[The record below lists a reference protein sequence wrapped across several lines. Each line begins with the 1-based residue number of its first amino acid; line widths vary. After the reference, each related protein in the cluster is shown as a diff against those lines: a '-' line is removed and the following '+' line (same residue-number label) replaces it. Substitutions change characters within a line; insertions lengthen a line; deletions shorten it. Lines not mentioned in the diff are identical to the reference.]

1 MEWFWTLVDRF
12 QKSVAGSALHSFAL
26 TDWIFLFL
34 ILGGLLWGGRKGF
47 SDMFGKLLGIFLVSM
62 LTLSFYQK
70 GAQHF
75 LSFFPARFAQGLSF
89 FVLAVF
95 LWISIAWCLNIFG
108 KFFKIEAQGFL
119 KTLGGMI
126 FGVLR
131 MVLLLSFVAQ
141 FLLFL
146 PFGSV
151 QKIFQRGRTFTGYA
165 ISRVVP
171 DLHELVVSPFH
182 KPTSRKSAESVQPG
196 G

>member
-12 QKSVAGSALHSFAL
+12 QKGIAGSALHSFAL
-26 TDWIFLFL
+26 TDWVFLFL
-34 ILGGLLWGGRKGF
+34 ILVGLAWGGRKGF

-70 GAQHF
+70 VAKKF
-75 LSFFPARFAQGLSF
+75 LSFFPIRFAEAAAF
-89 FVLAVF
+89 FLLAVF

-119 KTLGGMI
+119 KTLGGVI

-131 MVLLLSFVAQ
+131 MVLLVSFVVQ

-146 PFGSV
+146 PFEPV
-151 QKIFQRGRTFTGYA
+151 QKIFKRGRTYAGYA
-165 ISRVVP
+165 ISRIVP
-171 DLHELVVSPFH
+171 DLHVLVMTPFR
-182 KPTSRKSAESVQPG
+182 KPTSRKSAASVQPG